1 MRASSRDSA
10 RVRYAELDMKM
21 HRILAAAA
29 LGLVLAACK
38 QASPDELIARGNKA
52 LGSGDSETALEKFDQ
67 AIAALAPLDPKYVD
81 AKFGAISAMV
91 ADKPRR
97 AFEDLKQLADTHP
110 QQVGA
115 KQFLYIGDRLVSAKH
130 YWRAV
135 EVIHE
140 GIQRFPSDAAVLE
153 LVIKRIELEA
163 AMDERVKAEL
173 MSFPCYMY

>member
-1 MRASSRDSA
+1 
-10 RVRYAELDMKM
+10 MKT
-21 HRILAAAA
+21 HRLLAAAA
-29 LGLVLAACK
+29 LAAMLVACEP
-38 QASPDELIARGNKA
+38 ASPDELIARGHHA
-52 LGSGDSETALEKFDQ
+52 LGSGDSETALEEFNQ
-67 AIAALAPLDPKYVD
+67 AIAALAPTDPQYVD

-130 YWRAV
+130 YWPAA

-140 GIQRFPSDAAVLE
+140 GIQRFPPDAAVLE